1 MYCSKCN
8 YEIVNN
14 ERFCPNCGNNLN
26 VSEVIQQSKSVDS
39 APAEPVEPAAQQE
52 QTPENSVVQTNY
64 YNNSEMST
72 LYPDNVAPASTVYSY
87 DTVAGKT
94 SPKKESKVIK
104 NILSVL
110 CCLFVALLT
119 LLIVSVFSFRGSIT
133 TENVSNMFDD
143 IDIEVLL
150 DEQDISS
157 AIKIDIDKYE
167 LAKIYEEGTYKS
179 FLKGK
184 LIECSEYI
192 LDGTEPKN
200 IYAEDIE
207 DLMSENEEVI
217 EDVLGHKLSEADY
230 EVIEEMAEDIERDH
244 DLNIAVSLVKKF
256 CSILIIIAMIVFAI
270 ALVGLLFVVRKKSY
284 DVLLWV
290 GATISVVALLFT
302 LMITIITFLSGSI
315 LGLTGEIEVMAVD
328 LYLSNSIGVFLMN
341 SGILLAIGA
350 ILIISYI
357 IIKKVKSRKTVA

>member
-1 MYCSKCN
+1 
-8 YEIVNN
+8 
-14 ERFCPNCGNNLN
+14 
-26 VSEVIQQSKSVDS
+26 
-39 APAEPVEPAAQQE
+39 
-52 QTPENSVVQTNY
+52 
-64 YNNSEMST
+64 
-72 LYPDNVAPASTVYSY
+72 
-87 DTVAGKT
+87 
-94 SPKKESKVIK
+94 
-104 NILSVL
+104 
-110 CCLFVALLT
+110 
-119 LLIVSVFSFRGSIT
+119 VFSFRGSIT